1 MTPTTLKQARA
12 AMGLTQ
18 AQLAAKLRV
27 TSTTVARW
35 EQGVHPIPEWVDAFM
50 EVLGG

>member
-1 MTPTTLKQARA
+1 MTPAALKKARA

-27 TSTTVARW
+27 TSSTVHKW

-50 EVLGG
+50 EMMG

>member
-1 MTPTTLKQARA
+1 MTLLTLKQARA

-27 TSTTVARW
+27 TSSTIHKW

-50 EVLGG
+50 EVIGG

>member
-1 MTPTTLKQARA
+1 MTPAALKQARA

-27 TSTTVARW
+27 TSSTVHKW

-50 EVLGG
+50 EMMG